1 MYIHTFVASIMTIN
15 EAIQTNSF
23 VTVHQ
28 KAIVNLTYTHSWLQ
42 LKHTDWLKPYG
53 LSIQQFNILRIL
65 RGQFP
70 DPASVNLLID
80 RMVDKN
86 SNVSRL
92 VEKLRIKK
100 LVIRKPNQI
109 DRRQVD
115 ILITDCGLKLLKELD
130 EKYAVF
136 EKQFHHLTPIEAEK
150 LSLLLDKLRN
160 S

>member
-1 MYIHTFVASIMTIN
+1 MTIN
-15 EAIQTNSF
+15 EAIQTKSF
-23 VTVHQ
+23 VSPHH
-28 KAIVNLTYTHSWLQ
+28 KAIVNLTFTHSWLQ
-42 LKHTDWLKPYG
+42 LKHIEWLKPYG

-70 DPASVNLLID
+70 EPASVNLLIN

-100 LVIRKPNQI
+100 MVVRKPNEM

-115 ILITDCGLKLLKELD
+115 ILISNEGLKLLEELD
-130 EKYAVF
+130 EKYATF
-136 EKQFHHLTPIEAEK
+136 EKQFHHLTTNEAEK
-150 LSLLLDKLRN
+150 LSYLLDKLRE